1 MAWIEGM
8 RRTAARWAGD
18 GVDLLFPAVCLLC
31 QREAGLPCPTG
42 TPPDGFLDQRAVSA
56 SLCEAC
62 RRCLEADSP
71 RCRRCGEPAA
81 PVAGCRACRGRRQSC
96 QGLSVVGGYGDQLR
110 CAVLRAKHPAGDGIS
125 RMLAELWVHK
135 HHATLSEW
143 GIDLIV
149 PVPMHWLRRA
159 VRGTSAADE
168 LARAIACFTG
178 LPRRSALRRVRA
190 TVMQNQLPVSQ
201 RTGNVAAAFRCR
213 QPLGGKTVL
222 LVDDVVTTGATLEA
236 CGRALLDA
244 GAGGVFAAAAAK
256 ADRSSPCI
264 DA

>member
-1 MAWIEGM
+1 
-8 RRTAARWAGD
+8 
-18 GVDLLFPAVCLLC
+18 
-31 QREAGLPCPTG
+31 
-42 TPPDGFLDQRAVSA
+42 
-56 SLCEAC
+56 
-62 RRCLEADSP
+62 
-71 RCRRCGEPAA
+71 
-81 PVAGCRACRGRRQSC
+81 
-96 QGLSVVGGYGDQLR
+96 VGGYGDQLR

-135 HHATLSEW
+135 HHAALSEW

-159 VRGTSAADE
+159 VRGTNAADE

-178 LPRRSALRRVRA
+178 LPRQSALRRVRA

-201 RTGNVAAAFRCR
+201 RGGNVAAAFRCR

-236 CGRALLDA
+236 CGRALLAA

-264 DA
+264 DASLPPEFPE